1 MYLYLSLEF
10 LKLPWAIQ
18 LAMEGYLNLNQFKNK
33 QKKAFTLQIH
43 ISSLQY
49 SSKAKDHRSSWKQSP
64 NFPLSAQRSMGQ
76 DWGQVFVYPKTAWVF
91 S

>member
-18 LAMEGYLNLNQFKNK
+18 LAMEGYLSLNQFKNK

-49 SSKAKDHRSSWKQSP
+49 SSKAKDHPPLFMEAITKLSSLCTKIHGAGLGP
-64 NFPLSAQRSMGQ
+64 GVCLS
-76 DWGQVFVYPKTAWVF
+76 
-91 S
+91 